1 MNATHL
7 IYLILVFVAVSAAA
21 YGLVW
26 FVVRPN
32 LTQDRLRAVVSP
44 AGSPEAAEDTRWQK
58 QVAELA
64 KPIARLALPTEG
76 WEKSNLRTLFMNAG
90 WRQSWAPMLY
100 FAAKASLALFLPT
113 LFMFYA
119 GIASVPWETR
129 AMLAFILLL
138 ATIGYYFPN
147 LVLRLTIRR
156 RQLELFEAFPDGTDL
171 IIVCIEAGLGLDAAI
186 ARAAEEM
193 RVRSEELADELHLV
207 GLELRVGATRE
218 QALRNLALRTGLD
231 EAATLVT
238 MLIQADRFG
247 TSIAESL
254 RVHADELRTRRRHRA
269 EEAAAKIPVKL
280 LFPLV
285 FFIFPALMLVLLGP
299 AVLSIYRVFITSY
312 GGQ

>member
-1 MNATHL
+1 MNATQFV
-7 IYLILVFVAVSAAA
+7 YLIVVFFAVSAAA

-44 AGSPEAAEDTRWQK
+44 SDGPDAAQDARWEK
-58 QVAELA
+58 KVAELA
-64 KPIARLALPTEG
+64 RPIARLALPTEG
-76 WEKSNLRTLFMNAG
+76 WEKSNLRILFMNAG
-90 WRQSWAPMLY
+90 WRQPWTPMLY
-100 FAAKASLALFLPT
+100 FAAKAGLAIFLPL

-119 GIASVPWETR
+119 GFANVPWEAR
-129 AMLAFILLL
+129 AMLSFILLL

-147 LVLRLTIRR
+147 FVLRAAIRR
-156 RQLELFEAFPDGTDL
+156 RQLELFEAFPDGIDL

-186 ARAAEEM
+186 ARSAEEM
-193 RVRSEELADELHLV
+193 RVRSPELADEMHLV

-231 EAATLVT
+231 EAAMLVT

-254 RVHADELRTRRRHRA
+254 RVHADELRTRRRQRA

-299 AVLSIYRVFITSY
+299 AVLSIYRVFITNFVGS
-312 GGQ
+312 

>member
-1 MNATHL
+1 MNTTQV
-7 IYLILVFVAVSAAA
+7 IYLVLVFAIVTGAA
-21 YGLVW
+21 YAVAWLVL
-26 FVVRPN
+26 RPN
-32 LTQDRLRAVVSP
+32 LTQDRLRSVISP
-44 AGSPEAAEDTRWQK
+44 SGTDGTSEDTRWQK
-58 QVAELA
+58 RVADVA

-90 WRQSWAPMLY
+90 WRQPWAPMLY
-100 FAAKASLALFLPT
+100 FAAKAGLAIGLPL
-113 LFMFYA
+113 LFMVYA
-119 GIASVPWETR
+119 GFANIPWEAK

-147 LVLRLTIRR
+147 VILRTSIRR
-156 RQLELFEAFPDGTDL
+156 RQLELFEAFPDGIDL

-193 RVRSEELADELHLV
+193 RVRSSELADELHLV

-218 QALRNLALRTGLD
+218 QALRNLALRTGLE
-231 EAATLVT
+231 EAAMLVT

-254 RVHADELRTRRRHRA
+254 RVHADELRTRRRQRA

-299 AVLSIYRVFITSY
+299 AVISIYRVFLKSFA
-312 GGQ
+312 GA